1 MFAMPDEL
9 QPITG
14 LQPSLGSEGP
24 PVALGNSLQKV
35 SCGYAEI
42 LQKKQKMAQNPESFR
57 VFWQVSCNEQT
68 HLPPDS
74 GTKTWLICSE
84 DRSPRSQSSHQ
95 GLCEDPQAPERKI
108 PGIVCA
114 LPGCTWGVHFPVY
127 QRFFHRQPQ
136 AQPLDQHTR
145 NLHLTRRSYS
155 YAIGSLN

>member
-42 LQKKQKMAQNPESFR
+42 LQKKRKMAQNPESFR

-68 HLPPDS
+68 LLPPDS

-84 DRSPRSQSSHQ
+84 GRSPHSQSSHQ

-108 PGIVCA
+108 PGILCA
-114 LPGCTWGVHFPVY
+114 LPGCTWGVHLPV
-127 QRFFHRQPQ
+127 
-136 AQPLDQHTR
+136 
-145 NLHLTRRSYS
+145 
-155 YAIGSLN
+155 